1 MKFYSLILSYSYL
14 CCVSHLSVH
23 FLANKFYFDAIFFS
37 FQVMEDAGQDLV
49 VRVAE
54 RRNDA
59 AALPAHAPRGSGNS
73 RQESFEDEEVS

>member
-1 MKFYSLILSYSYL
+1 
-14 CCVSHLSVH
+14 
-23 FLANKFYFDAIFFS
+23 
-37 FQVMEDAGQDLV
+37 MEDAGQDLV

-59 AALPAHAPRGSGNS
+59 AALPAHAPRGSGTC